1 MSSKNETLANKIL
14 ENVGGK
20 DNIVSSTHCA
30 TRLRLVLKRSLPD
43 AKKNVSNKI
52 YYNCTGTICKVGYNI
67 ID

>member
-43 AKKNVSNKI
+43 AKKKCI
-52 YYNCTGTICKVGYNI
+52 
-67 ID
+67 